1 MTCVVFLFCILYSIT
16 IYFFI
21 NNNNILFKLE
31 KYNRKNGLRGK
42 RGRRHK
48 RRRTIAKKIDLVFI
62 R

>member
-21 NNNNILFKLE
+21 NNNILFKLE